1 MKPSA
6 KLVFCVYGNTNL
18 TSKVTLQIISS
29 VVIAFLFRYYFDYIS
44 NLLKQFPFGSE
55 ERINILNGI
64 MFEWIVFTVFT
75 VFAILQNYLHLNFY
89 FRVDSYYKNPALN
102 LFFWIL
108 GIKRFVEQLNQNKNN
123 FE

>member
-64 MFEWIVFTVFT
+64 MFEWIVFTVF
-75 VFAILQNYLHLNFY
+75 AILQNYLHLNFY